1 MFRYVECVN
10 IPEGLRYTR
19 QHEWVLIDGES
30 ARIGITDL
38 AQDALG
44 NIVHVQLPALGQ
56 AVRSGASVVEVESSK
71 SVSDIYS
78 PVSGSVVLVNESL
91 ATEPGLVNSD
101 PYGSG
106 WLYEVQ
112 MSYDE
117 TLEGLLTAGEYRAIV
132 S

>member
-1 MFRYVECVN
+1 VN
-10 IPEGLRYTR
+10 IPDGLRYTR

-44 NIVHVQLPALGQ
+44 NIVHVQLPAVGQ
-56 AVRSGASVVEVESSK
+56 SVRSGASVVEVESSK

-117 TLEGLLTAGEYRAIV
+117 TLEGLLTAIEYRAIV

>member
-1 MFRYVECVN
+1 MN
-10 IPEGLRYTR
+10 IPDGLRYTR

-44 NIVHVQLPALGQ
+44 NIVHVQLPAVGQ
-56 AVRSGASVVEVESSK
+56 SVRSGVSAVEVESSK

-117 TLEGLLTAGEYRAIV
+117 TLEGLLTASEYRALV
-132 S
+132 N

>member
-1 MFRYVECVN
+1 MN

-91 ATEPGLVNSD
+91 ATQPGLVNSD

-117 TLEGLLTAGEYRAIV
+117 TLEGLLTASEYRALV

>member
-1 MFRYVECVN
+1 MN

-44 NIVHVQLPALGQ
+44 NIVHVQLPAVGQ
-56 AVRSGASVVEVESSK
+56 SVRSGASVVEVESSK

-117 TLEGLLTAGEYRAIV
+117 TLEGLLTASEYRTLV

>member
-1 MFRYVECVN
+1 MN
-10 IPEGLRYTR
+10 IPDGLRYTR
-19 QHEWVLIDGES
+19 EHEWVLIDGES

-44 NIVHVQLPALGQ
+44 NIVHVQLPQLGQ
-56 AVRSGASVVEVESSK
+56 SVQSGSSVVEVESSK

-91 ATEPGLVNSD
+91 ATHPEYVNTD

-112 MSYDE
+112 LSYDE
-117 TLEGLLTAGEYRAIV
+117 TLEGLLTADEYRALV
-132 S
+132 G

>member
-1 MFRYVECVN
+1 MN
-10 IPEGLRYTR
+10 IPDGLRYTR

-44 NIVHVQLPALGQ
+44 NIVHVQLPAVGQ
-56 AVRSGASVVEVESSK
+56 SVRSGASVVEVESSK

-117 TLEGLLTAGEYRAIV
+117 TLEGLLTASEYRTLV

>member
-1 MFRYVECVN
+1 VN
-10 IPEGLRYTR
+10 IPDGLRYTR

-44 NIVHVQLPALGQ
+44 NIVHVQLPKVGQ
-56 AVRSGASVVEVESSK
+56 SVQSGASAVEVESSK
-71 SVSDIYS
+71 SVSDVYS

-112 MSYDE
+112 MSYEE
-117 TLEGLLTAGEYRAIV
+117 TLEGLLTANEYRALV

>member
-1 MFRYVECVN
+1 MN
-10 IPEGLRYTR
+10 IPDGLRYTR

-44 NIVHVQLPALGQ
+44 NIVHVQLPVVGQ
-56 AVRSGASVVEVESSK
+56 SVRSGASAVEVESSK

-91 ATEPGLVNSD
+91 STEPGLVNTD

-117 TLEGLLTAGEYRAIV
+117 TLEGLLTASEYRAIV

>member
-1 MFRYVECVN
+1 MN
-10 IPEGLRYTR
+10 IPDGLRYTR

-44 NIVHVQLPALGQ
+44 NIVHVQLPKVGQ
-56 AVRSGASVVEVESSK
+56 SVQSGTSAVEVESSK

-112 MSYDE
+112 MSYEE
-117 TLEGLLTAGEYRAIV
+117 TLEGLLTANEYRALV
-132 S
+132 G

>member
-1 MFRYVECVN
+1 MN
-10 IPEGLRYTR
+10 IPDGLRYTR

-44 NIVHVQLPALGQ
+44 NIVHVQLPIVGQ
-56 AVRSGASVVEVESSK
+56 SVQSGATVVEVESSK

-91 ATEPGLVNSD
+91 AAEPGLVNSD
-101 PYGSG
+101 PYGAG

-117 TLEGLLTAGEYRAIV
+117 TLEGLLTASEYRAIV
-132 S
+132 G

>member
-1 MFRYVECVN
+1 VN

-44 NIVHVQLPALGQ
+44 NIVHVQLPAVGQ
-56 AVRSGASVVEVESSK
+56 SVRSGASVVEVESSK

-91 ATEPGLVNSD
+91 STEPGLVNTD

-117 TLEGLLTAGEYRAIV
+117 TLEGLLTPSEYRAIV

>member
-1 MFRYVECVN
+1 MN

-56 AVRSGASVVEVESSK
+56 AVRSGASAVEVESSK

-117 TLEGLLTAGEYRAIV
+117 TLEGLLSASEDRAIV

>member
-1 MFRYVECVN
+1 VN

-44 NIVHVQLPALGQ
+44 NIVHVQLPAIGQ
-56 AVRSGASVVEVESSK
+56 SVRSGASAAEVESSK

-91 ATEPGLVNSD
+91 ATQPGLVNSD

-117 TLEGLLTAGEYRAIV
+117 TLEGLLSASEYRAIV

>member
-1 MFRYVECVN
+1 MN

-44 NIVHVQLPALGQ
+44 NIVHVQLPTVGQ
-56 AVRSGASVVEVESSK
+56 SVRSGASAVEVESSK

-91 ATEPGLVNSD
+91 ITEPGLVNSD

-117 TLEGLLTAGEYRAIV
+117 TLEGLLTASEYRAIV

>member
-1 MFRYVECVN
+1 MN
-10 IPEGLRYTR
+10 IPEGLRSTR

-44 NIVHVQLPALGQ
+44 NIVHVQLPAVGQ
-56 AVRSGASVVEVESSK
+56 SVQSGASAVEVESSK

-117 TLEGLLTAGEYRAIV
+117 TLEGLLTASEYRTLV

>member
-1 MFRYVECVN
+1 VN
-10 IPEGLRYTR
+10 IPDGLRYTR

-44 NIVHVQLPALGQ
+44 NIVHVQLPAVGQ
-56 AVRSGASVVEVESSK
+56 SVRSGASVVEVESSK
-71 SVSDIYS
+71 SVSEIYS

-91 ATEPGLVNSD
+91 STEPGLVNTD

-117 TLEGLLTAGEYRAIV
+117 TLEGLLTASEYRAIV

>member
-1 MFRYVECVN
+1 VN
-10 IPEGLRYTR
+10 IPDGLRYTR

-44 NIVHVQLPALGQ
+44 NIVHVQLPTVGQ
-56 AVRSGASVVEVESSK
+56 SVRSGASVVEVESSK

>member
-1 MFRYVECVN
+1 VN
-10 IPEGLRYTR
+10 IPDGLRYTR

-44 NIVHVQLPALGQ
+44 NIVHVQLPAVGQ
-56 AVRSGASVVEVESSK
+56 SVRSGASVVEVESSK

-91 ATEPGLVNSD
+91 STEPGLVNTD

-117 TLEGLLTAGEYRAIV
+117 TLEGLLTASEYRAIV

>member
-1 MFRYVECVN
+1 VN
-10 IPEGLRYTR
+10 IPEGLRYTP

-44 NIVHVQLPALGQ
+44 NIVHVQLPPVGQ
-56 AVRSGASVVEVESSK
+56 SVRSGASVVEVESSK

-117 TLEGLLTAGEYRAIV
+117 TLEGLLTASEYRAIV

>member
-1 MFRYVECVN
+1 MN
-10 IPEGLRYTR
+10 IPDGLRYTR
-19 QHEWVLIDGES
+19 QHEWVLVDGES

-44 NIVHVQLPALGQ
+44 NIVHVRLPEVGQ
-56 AVRSGASVVEVESSK
+56 SMQSGASAVEVESSK

-117 TLEGLLTAGEYRAIV
+117 TLEGLLTASEYRTLV

>member
-1 MFRYVECVN
+1 
-10 IPEGLRYTR
+10 
-19 QHEWVLIDGES
+19 
-30 ARIGITDL
+30 
-38 AQDALG
+38 
-44 NIVHVQLPALGQ
+44 
-56 AVRSGASVVEVESSK
+56 
-71 SVSDIYS
+71 
-78 PVSGSVVLVNESL
+78 VSGSVVLVNESL

-117 TLEGLLTAGEYRAIV
+117 TLEGLLTASEYRAIV

>member
-1 MFRYVECVN
+1 VN

-56 AVRSGASVVEVESSK
+56 SVRSGASVVEVESSK

-91 ATEPGLVNSD
+91 ATQPGLVNSD

-117 TLEGLLTAGEYRAIV
+117 TLEGLLTASEYRAIV

>member
-1 MFRYVECVN
+1 MN
-10 IPEGLRYTR
+10 IPDGLRYTR

-44 NIVHVQLPALGQ
+44 NIVHVQLPKVGQ
-56 AVRSGASVVEVESSK
+56 SVQSGASAVEVESSK

-112 MSYDE
+112 MSYEE
-117 TLEGLLTAGEYRAIV
+117 TLEGLLTANEYRALV
-132 S
+132 G

>member
-1 MFRYVECVN
+1 MN
-10 IPEGLRYTR
+10 IPEGLRYSR

-44 NIVHVQLPALGQ
+44 NIVHVQLPELGQ
-56 AVRSGASVVEVESSK
+56 SVQSGSSVVEVESSK

-91 ATEPGLVNSD
+91 ASHPEYVNTD

-112 MSYDE
+112 LSYDE
-117 TLEGLLTAGEYRAIV
+117 TLEGLLTADEYRALV
-132 S
+132 G

>member
-1 MFRYVECVN
+1 VN
-10 IPEGLRYTR
+10 IPDGLRYTR

-44 NIVHVQLPALGQ
+44 NIVHVQLPTVGQ
-56 AVRSGASVVEVESSK
+56 SVQSGASAVEVESSK

-91 ATEPGLVNSD
+91 ASEPGLVNSD
-101 PYGSG
+101 PYGAG

-117 TLEGLLTAGEYRAIV
+117 TLDGLLTASEYRAIV

>member
-1 MFRYVECVN
+1 VN

-30 ARIGITDL
+30 ARVGITDL

-44 NIVHVQLPALGQ
+44 NIVHVQLPAVGQ
-56 AVRSGASVVEVESSK
+56 SVRSGASVVEVESSK

-91 ATEPGLVNSD
+91 STEPGLVNTD

-117 TLEGLLTAGEYRAIV
+117 TLEGLLTASEYRAIV

>member
-1 MFRYVECVN
+1 VN

-44 NIVHVQLPALGQ
+44 NIVHVQLPVVGQ
-56 AVRSGASVVEVESSK
+56 SVRSGASAVEVESSK

-117 TLEGLLTAGEYRAIV
+117 TLEGLLTASEYRTLV

>member
-1 MFRYVECVN
+1 VN
-10 IPEGLRYTR
+10 IPDGLRYTR

-44 NIVHVQLPALGQ
+44 NIVHVQLPTVGQ
-56 AVRSGASVVEVESSK
+56 SVQSGASVVEVESSK
-71 SVSDIYS
+71 SLSDIYS

-91 ATEPGLVNSD
+91 ASEPGLVNSD
-101 PYGSG
+101 PYGAG

-117 TLEGLLTAGEYRAIV
+117 TLDGLLTASEYRAIV

>member
-1 MFRYVECVN
+1 MN

-56 AVRSGASVVEVESSK
+56 AVRSGASAVEVESSK

-91 ATEPGLVNSD
+91 AAQPGLVNSD

-117 TLEGLLTAGEYRAIV
+117 TLEGLLTASEYRAIV

>member
-1 MFRYVECVN
+1 MN

-44 NIVHVQLPALGQ
+44 NIVHVQLPTVGQ
-56 AVRSGASVVEVESSK
+56 SVRSGASAVEVESSK

-112 MSYDE
+112 MSYEE
-117 TLEGLLTAGEYRAIV
+117 TLEGLLSADEYRAIV

>member
-1 MFRYVECVN
+1 MN
-10 IPEGLRYTR
+10 IPDGLRYTR
-19 QHEWVLIDGES
+19 QHEWVLVDGES

-44 NIVHVQLPALGQ
+44 SIVHVRLPEVGQ
-56 AVRSGASVVEVESSK
+56 SMQSGASAVEVESSK

-78 PVSGSVVLVNESL
+78 PVAGSVVLVNQSL
-91 ATEPGLVNSD
+91 ATQPSLLNSD
-101 PYGSG
+101 PYGAG

-117 TLEGLLTAGEYRAIV
+117 TLEGLLSADEYRALV
-132 S
+132 G

>member
-1 MFRYVECVN
+1 MN
-10 IPEGLRYTR
+10 IPDGLRYTR

-44 NIVHVQLPALGQ
+44 NIVHVQLPTVGQ
-56 AVRSGASVVEVESSK
+56 PVQSGASVVEVESSK
-71 SVSDIYS
+71 SVSDIDS

-117 TLEGLLTAGEYRAIV
+117 TLEGLLTASEYRALV
-132 S
+132 N

>member
-1 MFRYVECVN
+1 MN
-10 IPEGLRYTR
+10 IPDGLRYTR

-44 NIVHVQLPALGQ
+44 NIVHVQLPSVGQ
-56 AVRSGASVVEVESSK
+56 SVRSGASAVEVESSK

-117 TLEGLLTAGEYRAIV
+117 TLEGLLTAIEYRAIV

>member
-1 MFRYVECVN
+1 MN
-10 IPEGLRYTR
+10 IPDGLRYTR

-44 NIVHVQLPALGQ
+44 NIVHVQLPKVGQ
-56 AVRSGASVVEVESSK
+56 SVQSGASAVEVESSK

-91 ATEPGLVNSD
+91 ALEPGLVNSD

-117 TLEGLLTAGEYRAIV
+117 TLEGLLSASEYRAIV

>member
-1 MFRYVECVN
+1 MN
-10 IPEGLRYTR
+10 IPDGLRYTR

-44 NIVHVQLPALGQ
+44 NIVHVQLPVVGQ
-56 AVRSGASVVEVESSK
+56 SVRSGASAVEVESSK

-117 TLEGLLTAGEYRAIV
+117 TLEGLLTADEYRALV
-132 S
+132 N

>member
-1 MFRYVECVN
+1 MN
-10 IPEGLRYTR
+10 IPDGLRYTR

-44 NIVHVQLPALGQ
+44 NIVHVQLPELGQ
-56 AVRSGASVVEVESSK
+56 SVQSGSSVVEVESSK

-91 ATEPGLVNSD
+91 ASHPEYVNTD

-112 MSYDE
+112 LSYDE
-117 TLEGLLTAGEYRAIV
+117 TLEGLLTADEYRALV
-132 S
+132 G

>member
-1 MFRYVECVN
+1 VN
-10 IPEGLRYTR
+10 IPDGLRYTR

-44 NIVHVQLPALGQ
+44 NIVHVQLPAVGQ
-56 AVRSGASVVEVESSK
+56 SVRSGTSAVEVESSK

-78 PVSGSVVLVNESL
+78 PVSGSVVLINESL

-117 TLEGLLTAGEYRAIV
+117 TLEGLLTASEYRALV